1 MGGGGRCCG
10 QFGAGVRDT
19 RWDSAGIRRD
29 SGHPSVRG
37 SGKPGD
43 SGHPRVSLH
52 PVQPDWHFLGVRLGR
67 AMHRSSARSSGHPPK
82 FRTPKKFGTPT
93 EVQDTQKFGT
103 PTQCG
108 WTRSST
114 EVRDTHLH
122 PMRPDWHRPILRC
135 VRSGDSGHPSDRS
148 SGHPPPP
155 NAAGLASPDIEVCE
169 VRNTQAF
176 PMRFGASTTTGCASP
191 RPKVQ
196 DSQYAR
202 PGFPG
207 RAAGSSDCAWTGAA
221 VFDADTPFSAGFP
234 PP

>member
-122 PMRPDWHRPILRC
+122 PMRPDWHRPTLRC
-135 VRSGDSGHPSDRS
+135 VRSGTPKRFRCDSGRPPQLDAPHLAQRFRIPSTPGQASLDVQLDQAIVRGPERLFSTQTPRS
-148 SGHPPPP
+148 
-155 NAAGLASPDIEVCE
+155 ARASLRHSERI
-169 VRNTQAF
+169 Q
-176 PMRFGASTTTGCASP
+176 FGRY
-191 RPKVQ
+191 RPL
-196 DSQYAR
+196 
-202 PGFPG
+202 PGQVPG
-207 RAAGSSDCAWTGAA
+207 A
-221 VFDADTPFSAGFP
+221 
-234 PP
+234 